1 MAIVQNPLIGRSRN
15 KVAGTVFSKWKGRNV
30 LRSKPDQVANPNTV
44 AQQRQRSVIRQ
55 LVAIGR
61 PVLAAIRYGFAS
73 IRATNSEWA
82 EFMRVNAN
90 EAFTGTA
97 PTATFVPANL
107 TVSRGTLVNPADLDT
122 DTPSGQDVGVS
133 WSDDSGTPGAN
144 ATDVL
149 MAVGVKDDGSGSFFV
164 DTARARVDDSATV
177 EFPAGFTP
185 ADCHLYLFFR
195 SAAGDDASD
204 SVPFA
209 I

>member
-30 LRSKPDQVANPNTV
+30 LRSKPDQVANPNSV
-44 AQQRQRSVIRQ
+44 GQQRQRSVIRQ

-97 PTATFVPANL
+97 PDATFVPANL
-107 TVSRGTLVNPADLDT
+107 TVSRGTLGNPADLDVG
-122 DTPSGQDVGVS
+122 TPTGQDVPAT
-133 WSDDSGTPGAN
+133 WSNDSGTPGRN
-144 ATDVL
+144 ATDLLV
-149 MAVGVKDDGSGSFFV
+149 AVIVKDDGSGSAYV
-164 DTARARVDDSATV
+164 PTDRERQNGSATI
-177 EFPAGFTP
+177 EFPDGFTP
-185 ADCHLYLFFR
+185 ASCHLYLFFR

-204 SVPFA
+204 SVAFA